1 MKRMNR
7 ALLASA
13 CVLTIFSLTAACGS
27 PLGTVPATPVLTE
40 AQATDVRRTAVAEVQ
55 RIIANNPTA
64 TPLPASTPTPSPTCQ
79 GAIWWNE
86 ARAHVGEQRTV
97 QGRVLAVRPVGDKMT
112 LLEIGQPYPDPTG
125 FVILAPATG
134 PGVFDGKTVCAA
146 GRLVRM
152 EGVPALQVR
161 DVSAVSIVDDQR

>member
-13 CVLTIFSLTAACGS
+13 GVLTILSLTAACGS
-27 PLGTVPATPVLTE
+27 PLGTAPATPVLTE

-97 QGRVLAVRPVGDKMT
+97 QGTIVGMRAAADGST
-112 LLEIGQPYPDPTG
+112 LLEIGQLYPDPIG
-125 FVILAPATG
+125 LAVIAPAAAATG
-134 PGVFDGKTVCAA
+134 LNGKTVCVA
-146 GRLVRM
+146 GRITTA
-152 EGVPALQVR
+152 EGRPTLQVR
-161 DVSAVSIVDDQR
+161 NASSIVVVD

>member
-1 MKRMNR
+1 MIRMNR
-7 ALLASA
+7 ALIVAALVMSALAVA
-13 CVLTIFSLTAACGS
+13 AACS
-27 PLGTVPATPVLTE
+27 PPPGGAPAPVLTE

-97 QGRVLAVRPVGDKMT
+97 QGTIVAVRTTADGST
-112 LLEIGQPYPDPTG
+112 LLEIGQPYPDPIG
-125 FVILAPATG
+125 LAVIAPA
-134 PGVFDGKTVCAA
+134 AA
-146 GRLVRM
+146 ATSLNG
-152 EGVPALQVR
+152 
-161 DVSAVSIVDDQR
+161 

>member
-1 MKRMNR
+1 MEHMNR

-13 CVLTIFSLTAACGS
+13 LVLTILSLTAACAS
-27 PLGTVPATPVLTE
+27 PLGTAPGTPVLTE

-86 ARAHVGEQRTV
+86 ARAHVGEQRTI
-97 QGRVLAVRPVGDKMT
+97 QGTIVAIRPTADGST
-112 LLEIGQPYPDPTG
+112 LLEIGQPYPDPLG
-125 FVILAPATG
+125 LAVIAPAAAATSLN
-134 PGVFDGKTVCAA
+134 GKTVCIA
-146 GRLVRM
+146 GRITTA
-152 EGVPALQVR
+152 EGRPTLQVR
-161 DVSAVSIVDDQR
+161 DASSILVVD